1 MPRGPRLD
9 APGSYH
15 HVMSRGTGGE
25 EVFRSENDSFNLLLR
40 MHYCLRKTET
50 RVLAWVI
57 MPTHFHLLVQVGEVQ
72 LSKVMSRLLTGFCMD
87 YNQIHGRAGHVFMGR
102 FKSILVQ
109 DDSYLAEL
117 VRYIHLNPVR
127 KGLSTPQRIGAYRW
141 GGHREVM
148 HPVGA
153 NGLIDRN
160 GVLALFGDSESVAL
174 ANYVGFIADGVEQRW
189 RHDFEHGLYLVD
201 RDGMCET
208 KCMPRDDRR
217 YDYSGAVLGSKE
229 FARSVADGMK
239 GRLRSRRSRGTEH
252 EAMKAAAREV
262 AETFD
267 IPLSVL
273 RSRSQRKSAVNA
285 RMVLCMV
292 FSRAG
297 ISTAD
302 AGRFL
307 GLTQQGAWSVLRRCS
322 AGSCPELDEVAASLF
337 ERHFNDA

>member
-25 EVFRSENDSFNLLLR
+25 EVFRSCNDSFNLLLR
-40 MHYCLRKTET
+40 MHSCLGKTQT
-50 RVLAWVI
+50 KVLAWVI
-57 MPTHFHLLVQVGEVQ
+57 MPDHFHLLVQVGEVR
-72 LSKVMSRLLTGFCMD
+72 LSSVMSRILTGFCMD
-87 YNQIHGRAGHVFMGR
+87 YNQTRGRAGHVFAGR

-109 DDSYLAEL
+109 DESYLAEL

-141 GGHREVM
+141 GGHREVL

-160 GVLALFGDSESVAL
+160 GVLALFGGSESVAL
-174 ANYVGFIADGVEQRW
+174 ANYGRFIAEGMGQKW
-189 RHDFEHGLYLVD
+189 RHEFEHGLYIVD
-201 RDGMCET
+201 RNGMRET
-208 KCMPRDDRR
+208 KSMPVCGRR
-217 YDYSGAVLGSKE
+217 CGSSGAVLGSRE

-239 GRLRSRRSRGTEH
+239 CGLRGRRTRGNEH
-252 EAMKAAAREV
+252 EAMKAAAREA

-267 IPLSVL
+267 VPLSVL
-273 RSRSQRKSAVNA
+273 RSRSQRRSAVNA
-285 RMVLCMV
+285 RKVLCMV

-322 AGSCPELDEVAASLF
+322 DGTSPELDEIAASLL
-337 ERHFNDA
+337 ERHFRDA